1 LVSGD
6 WLVVLPIGCLISGAA
21 IVYLTARF
29 AAMRNDLLAVL
40 TASTFAAALVG
51 LVLLWP
57 ATNSADLP
65 TWGYGGSDGAFL
77 QADPGAVV
85 IVGAALALG
94 LLVAIYSGRYL
105 ALDQRYETFY
115 PLLLLLAAGLVGL
128 LFAGDL
134 FNLYM
139 FSEVAGAAAY
149 VLVAFRRYT
158 RTSIEA
164 GFKYLMMG
172 GTATII
178 VLMGV
183 SFVYRETGSI
193 RLTQAISEPGI
204 WARAGIACL
213 LAGLGLKSAII
224 PLHTWLPDAH
234 SRAPSSISAMLSGVV
249 VQSSFYALVKT
260 CLGLGLPG
268 HILGSALIVFSLL
281 NMLVGNGLALVQTH
295 TKRLLAYSTIAQVGY
310 LMLTIGIGLRYA
322 EPAAIQAG
330 FFLILAQATM
340 KGLAFL
346 CKGACH
352 FYCGTTTVEQL
363 RGTAANM
370 PLIAG
375 LFSTALL
382 GLAGVPPLAGFAGK
396 WFVLRGALHSADPLG
411 TVGLVA
417 FLLNSVLALG
427 YYLPLIGRLFAPPTT
442 AEPVKLSPWMAVPIV
457 ALGVVTL
464 AMGLYPA
471 LWLRWTANVGS
482 YLLGLGLP
490 QGSGG

>member
-1 LVSGD
+1 VSGN
-6 WLVVLPIGCLISGAA
+6 WGVVLPIACTVGGAA

-29 AAMRNDLLAVL
+29 VDTRNELLAVL
-40 TASTFAAALVG
+40 TAGSFAAALVG
-51 LVLLWP
+51 LLRLRP
-57 ATNSADLP
+57 AMNPGDLP
-65 TWGYGGSDGAFL
+65 IWGYGGSAGAFL
-77 QADPGAVV
+77 QADPGGVLL
-85 IVGAALALG
+85 VGAALGLG
-94 LLVAIYSGRYL
+94 LLVAVYSGRYL

-115 PLLLLLAAGLVGL
+115 PLLLLLVAGLAGM
-128 LFAGDL
+128 LFASDL
-134 FNLYM
+134 FSLYM
-139 FSEVAGAAAY
+139 FSEVAGATAY

-164 GFKYLMMG
+164 GFKYLIMG
-172 GTATII
+172 STATII
-178 VLMGV
+178 FLMGV
-183 SFVYRETGSI
+183 SFIYRETGSI
-193 RLTQAISEPGI
+193 RLTQTIAEPGI
-204 WARAGIACL
+204 WARAGVACL
-213 LAGLGLKSAII
+213 LVGLGLKSAII

-249 VQSSFYALVKT
+249 VQSNFYVLIKAT
-260 CLGLGLPG
+260 LGLGLPG
-268 HILGSALIVFSLL
+268 PTLGGALIVFSVL
-281 NMLVGNGLALVQTH
+281 NMLVGSGLALVQIH

-322 EPAAIQAG
+322 EPTAIQAG
-330 FFLILAQATM
+330 FFIILAQATM

-363 RGTAANM
+363 HGTAANM

-375 LFSTALL
+375 LFSLALL

-396 WFVLRGALHSADPLG
+396 WFILRGALRSADLLG

-427 YYLPLIGRLFAPPTT
+427 YYLPLIGRLFAPPTE
-442 AEPVKLSPWMAVPIV
+442 AMPIKLSPWIALPII
-457 ALGVVTL
+457 ALGVLTL
-464 AMGLYPA
+464 GMGLYPG
-471 LWLRWTANVGS
+471 LWLRWTANIGP
-482 YLLGLGLP
+482 YLLRLGLA